1 MLAGHRHRLAILEHG
16 ARRADLAHGV
26 DKTADHLEGGL
37 AAAEHERGRIDR
49 ADGAHDALRRKVERE
64 QQGPEA
70 GAAQAQLE
78 CLHVERLQVEAR
90 ARVEEQN
97 TLWPAGGR
105 HHAAR
110 RVQPSRG
117 PAAAELALGVAAL
130 ALVGELDG
138 RQEHLLHGALH
149 RAHGE
154 ALLEHAVGH
163 ALVEVVE
170 GVEQPRGGRGA
181 LATLAG
187 ELDGRR
193 DVVGLEQRPA
203 KRLELGEVVL
213 AMAAL
218 RPARLG
224 VAEAAFPAPEGVGA
238 HPEQLGGGVG
248 PDPAHM
254 TSKSTDRVSVA
265 ALLPTSPPRFRG
277 VETLCTGL

>member
-1 MLAGHRHRLAILEHG
+1 MARTMRSGGRSNASSRVRKP
-16 ARRADLAHGV
+16 ARRRPSSSACTWSDSRSRRG
-26 DKTADHLEGGL
+26 LESKSSTPC
-37 AAAEHERGRIDR
+37 GRR
-49 ADGAHDALRRKVERE
+49 
-64 QQGPEA
+64 
-70 GAAQAQLE
+70 
-78 CLHVERLQVEAR
+78 
-90 ARVEEQN
+90 
-97 TLWPAGGR
+97 GGR
-105 HHAAR
+105 HDAAR
-110 RVQPSRG
+110 GVQPSRG

-130 ALVGELDG
+130 ALVGQLDG
-138 RQEHLLHGALH
+138 GQEHLLHGALH

-181 LATLAG
+181 LAALAG

-203 KRLELGEVVL
+203 QRLELGEVVL

-224 VAEAAFPAPEGVGA
+224 VAEAALPAPERVGA